1 MKTDRRPTTGKDLF
15 ALQHDAVRDY
25 LKDQPEYSESDCHLT
40 AADRCLKMLK
50 IASFT
55 LAGHSPEQ
63 RYFHWYAHRFWPLH
77 YQKIDFTLVGEDKV
91 LAGERRKGFDSVRKS
106 LKEFVMQRHK
116 TSPAFNKWLKN
127 IPYYIGDLGKD
138 HPLSQQLSSLQAT
151 VVTPLHAISVF
162 GFADLID
169 AHSKQFDF
177 GQRNTYGQTALVLAI
192 DNNQIDTVKALV
204 ASGRADVNQF
214 NIRAVQQLSE
224 QNFEPVVCSASA
236 LQ

>member
-1 MKTDRRPTTGKDLF
+1 M
-15 ALQHDAVRDY
+15 
-25 LKDQPEYSESDCHLT
+25 KDQPEYSESDCHL
-40 AADRCLKMLK
+40 AVADRCLKMMRF
-50 IASFT
+50 ASFT

-63 RYFHWYAHRFWPLH
+63 RYFHWYANRFWPLH
-77 YQKIDFTLVGEDKV
+77 YQKIDFTLIGEDKV
-91 LAGERRKGFDSVRKS
+91 LAEERRKGFDRVRKS

-116 TSPAFNKWLKN
+116 TSPAFDKWLKS
-127 IPYYIGDLGKD
+127 IPNYIGNLDKN
-138 HPLSQQLSSLQAT
+138 HPLSQQLSSLQAS

-177 GQRNTYGQTALVLAI
+177 GQRNAYGQTALILAI
-192 DNNQIDTVKALV
+192 DNNQIDTVKCLV

-214 NIRAVQQLSE
+214 NLRAVQQLLE
-224 QNFEPVVCSASA
+224 QSFEPVICYASA